1 MAHHQSPARVSGL
14 QLAVASITLARRFK
28 DLHPKFDCVFFGA
41 SAPFLWWKAFR
52 YAAAEVKKNLRT
64 FGHLGLAIE
73 EGWIQREYASG
84 SAAVNLSIVHFEG
97 GKSTTIPQNQ
107 RLSIVTSILMHVMA
121 VGNLLTTSE
130 YVGVL
135 RGNPDR
141 PSIKVHVDFL
151 QQGQQAS
158 QVTRLR
164 ISNDLYETPLI
175 LVQNPAPLVERAL
188 DALFH
193 DNIPLSDLDKSLSWS
208 TLLIFHLA
216 LEAWEADTKHSLPT
230 FHLSF
235 ASFAGLLTA
244 EDLDLEKRKIQN
256 RLDELDERLPKIH
269 DLVNSSGNDEQAKL
283 ETTRNVFEAMYQ
295 LLTVADGVKLLAV
308 IRFQHSLRASLP
320 LKLEASL
327 MLKLRDS

>member
-1 MAHHQSPARVSGL
+1 MSWRWETYLRRQNTSESCAVIRIGL
-14 QLAVASITLARRFK
+14 LSSENYVFSVSITF
-28 DLHPKFDCVFFGA
+28 
-41 SAPFLWWKAFR
+41 
-52 YAAAEVKKNLRT
+52 AE
-64 FGHLGLAIE
+64 F
-73 EGWIQREYASG
+73 
-84 SAAVNLSIVHFEG
+84 AAVCAE
-97 GKSTTIPQNQ
+97 
-107 RLSIVTSILMHVMA
+107 
-121 VGNLLTTSE
+121 
-130 YVGVL
+130 L
-135 RGNPDR
+135 R
-141 PSIKVHVDFL
+141 VHVDFL

-295 LLTVADGVKLLAV
+295 LLTVCQV
-308 IRFQHSLRASLP
+308 ASFSARKYLHIN
-320 LKLEASL
+320 
-327 MLKLRDS
+327 R